1 MESLFFFNTNKE
13 RKFFFF
19 IIFFS
24 FIFSVYM
31 EYIKYNNFIKNEVF
45 KTNGIVVNMYHK
57 SKYSTLKVQT
67 DDFIFFTSIV
77 PNSQIKLLQEID
89 LFILTKNINFISYLQ
104 GFYTKSFNITDKLEN
119 ISKKEKIYS
128 LINSQ
133 HSSKEISSLYSALF
147 IATPL
152 TSKIRQVS
160 SQLGISHLIAIS
172 GFHLAVISF
181 VLYFIIHMLYSTIHA
196 KLIPY
201 RNKKFDILFFTVFI
215 LLSYQIFL
223 NNPPSLLRAFVM
235 FVFAL
240 FLLRNN
246 IKVISFETL
255 LIITLFIIAM
265 FPKLLF
271 SLSLLF
277 SISGVFYIFLFL
289 KYFKNVNKYIQFLLF
304 NFWIYFA
311 INPITHYFFG
321 TLTKEQLYS
330 PILTILFTVFYP
342 ISIILH
348 IFNIGSLFDGFLQSV
363 ININITSMEI
373 FTPFL
378 VFIFYIGVSLFAIRN
393 KSVFILLNT
402 LIISYNIW
410 LFSFIF

>member
-1 MESLFFFNTNKE
+1 MESLSLFNTNKE
-13 RKFFFF
+13 KK
-19 IIFFS
+19 IFFLLILFT
-24 FIFSVYM
+24 FIFNVSM
-31 EYIKYNNFIKNEVF
+31 DYIKYKNFIKNEIF
-45 KTNGIVVNMYHK
+45 KTNGIVLNIYHK
-57 SKYSTLKVQT
+57 AKYIILKVET
-67 DDFIFFTSIV
+67 DNFTFFTSIV
-77 PNSQIKLLQEID
+77 PDSKIKLFYEID
-89 LFILTKNINFISYLQ
+89 LFILTQDINFISYLQ
-104 GFYTKSFNITDKLEN
+104 GFYTKSFNIIEKPRSIL
-119 ISKKEKIYS
+119 KKEKIYN
-128 LINSQ
+128 LIDSQ
-133 HSSKEISSLYSALF
+133 HTNKEISSLYSALF
-147 IATPL
+147 IATSL
-152 TSKIRQVS
+152 TTKIRQIS

-172 GFHLAVISF
+172 GFHLGVISF
-181 VLYFIIHMLYSTIHA
+181 VLYFIIHLLYSSIHT

-201 RNKKFDILFFTVFI
+201 RNKKFDILLCIVGI
-215 LLSYQIFL
+215 LFLYLIFL

-235 FVFAL
+235 FTFAL

-255 LIITLFIIAM
+255 LIITLFIVVI

-289 KYFKNVNKYIQFLLF
+289 KYFKNLNKYIQFIIF

-321 TLTKEQLYS
+321 TLSKEQLYS
-330 PILTILFTVFYP
+330 PILTILFTLFYP
-342 ISIILH
+342 LSILLH
-348 IFNIGSLFDGFLQSV
+348 SFNIGDLFDNFLQSI
-363 ININITSMEI
+363 INLNITSIEI
-373 FTPFL
+373 FTPFWIFL
-378 VFIFYIGVSLFAIRN
+378 FYIGISLFASKY